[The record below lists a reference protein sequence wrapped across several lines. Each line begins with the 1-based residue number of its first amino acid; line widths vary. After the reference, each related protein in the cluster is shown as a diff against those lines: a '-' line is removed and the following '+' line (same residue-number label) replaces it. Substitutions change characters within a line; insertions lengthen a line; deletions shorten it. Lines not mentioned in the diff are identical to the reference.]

1 MKQYESIHLVKGE
14 DLNHHG
20 TLFAARAAS
29 WFVESGFAAA
39 ACEHGNPDEIV
50 LRSLQNMSFSVPVEK
65 GAVVAFRS
73 RAAYAGRTSL
83 VVHIE
88 AADAI
93 SGTVAVE
100 GFITFVTI
108 DKETR
113 QKKPHGVVLDE
124 TTDEKELEQRRRA
137 WELSQDR
144 GISNRTERSD
154 RSHEV

>member
-29 WFVESGFAAA
+29 WFVEAGFAAA

-50 LRSLQNMSFSVPVEK
+50 LRSLQNMSFSVPVKK

-73 RAAYAGRTSL
+73 RVAYAGRTSL
-83 VVHIE
+83 VVYIE
-88 AADAI
+88 ASDAI
-93 SGTVAVE
+93 DGTVAVE

-108 DKETR
+108 DKDTGR
-113 QKKPHGVVLDE
+113 KKPHGVVLDGNP
-124 TTDEKELEQRRRA
+124 DEKEQEQRKRA
-137 WELSQDR
+137 LELLQ
-144 GISNRTERSD
+144 ERC
-154 RSHEV
+154 RPGGC